1 MKSLSISNKM
11 KTRIKDFCS
20 TLTSNEKIGLDVAT
34 IYLNVA
40 VWR

>member
-1 MKSLSISNKM
+1 M
-11 KTRIKDFCS
+11 RIEDFCS
-20 TLTSNEKIGLDVAT
+20 TLTRDEMIGLDVAT